1 MVFVGDGTAGDESH
15 PDEEKRL
22 KSHGGG
28 VVDESQAVAVV
39 QATLGH
45 VWQIRCWPL

>member
-1 MVFVGDGTAGDESH
+1 MVFVGDGTAGDESQR
-15 PDEEKRL
+15 DEEKRW

-28 VVDESQAVAVV
+28 VVEENQSLAVI

-45 VWQIRCWPL
+45 IWQIRCWPF